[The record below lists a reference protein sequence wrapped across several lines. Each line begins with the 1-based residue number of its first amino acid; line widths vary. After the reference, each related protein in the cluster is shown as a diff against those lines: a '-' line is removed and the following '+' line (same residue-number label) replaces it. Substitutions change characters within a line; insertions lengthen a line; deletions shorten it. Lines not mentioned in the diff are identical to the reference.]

1 MNEGREMKI
10 YEERVTPLIWAIDR
24 GDIAEAGALL
34 EEGADPNQPGEYGS
48 VPLSVAAR
56 KDDQT
61 FMKIL
66 LEKGANV
73 NGDINNGDDWPLLS
87 AVSYAIHNDED
98 WDNYYFLIK
107 SGANI
112 NSLYGTG
119 PRPSSIG
126 GSMIGIGRYNK
137 AVELVE
143 MGYNVNLES
152 MLEVARRRLVSDDE
166 EPFRQR
172 LIKKL
177 EYKGIKGSTPKVDS
191 TP

>member
-24 GDIAEAGALL
+24 GDIAEVGALL

-87 AVSYAIHNDED
+87 AASYAIHNDED

-119 PRPSSIG
+119 NSGDSALNYCSLGVTVRIPVTIASS
-126 GSMIGIGRYNK
+126 
-137 AVELVE
+137 
-143 MGYNVNLES
+143 
-152 MLEVARRRLVSDDE
+152 
-166 EPFRQR
+166 
-172 LIKKL
+172 
-177 EYKGIKGSTPKVDS
+177 PKIILLRCILRN
-191 TP
+191 